1 MQNVILWTNMQKSLG
16 YYIDLMKSGMK
27 IAMSWHGTE
36 EDPKNMDFI
45 KKALKLSDVFIH
57 NGQVIELD
65 LMAEQDNFKSF

>member
-1 MQNVILWTNMQKSLG
+1 MQKSLG